1 MTDLLERLT
10 SETPKRILAL
20 DGGGIRG
27 CLSLGYLGRIEK
39 LLSDRCGGQD
49 FRLRDYFDLIG
60 GTSTGAIIAACL
72 AIGMSADEVARM
84 YLQLGSEVFGHKRW
98 DRWNAKF
105 DDRPLTELLRSV
117 FDGRTLGDS
126 SITTGLCIVTKRAD
140 TGSTWPL
147 LNHPRGKFYADN
159 RDIPL
164 VDALRASTAAPTY
177 FTPMPIS
184 LGDDMVGTF
193 VDGGVSMANNPSM
206 QLLMIAGVGGY
217 GFNWPMGEDRLL
229 LTSVGTGWWRVREDP
244 VRLAKG
250 NVLTWA
256 TRVPALL
263 IDDASWQNQLL
274 LQWMSRSP
282 TAAQIDLEV
291 GDLGEDL
298 LAGKPLLHYLRYSV
312 ALEQDALGDLGF
324 TLPIEQVEALR
335 EMSDASQRHLLAEIG
350 QAAATQQVLAEHF
363 PTCFDSDLAG
373 GESG

>member
-27 CLSLGYLGRIEK
+27 CLALGYLRRLEEV
-39 LLSDRCGGQD
+39 LSRRGGGED

-72 AIGMSADEVARM
+72 AIGMSAEQVADM
-84 YLQLGSEVFGHKRW
+84 YLQLGAEVFGHKRW

-117 FDGRTLGDS
+117 FGQKTLGDS

-147 LNHPRGKFYADN
+147 LNHPRGKFYSSN
-159 RDIPL
+159 RRIPL
-164 VDALRASTAAPTY
+164 LDALRASTAAPTY

-184 LGDDMVGTF
+184 LGSDMVGTF

-206 QLLMIAGVGGY
+206 QLLMIAALGGY
-217 GFNWPMGEDRLL
+217 GFDWAMGDDCLL
-229 LTSVGTGWWRVREDP
+229 LTSVGTGWWRINEDP
-244 VRLAKG
+244 MRLAKG

-282 TAAQIDLEV
+282 TAARIDLEV
-291 GDLGEDL
+291 GDLGDDL

-312 ALEQDALGDLGF
+312 ALEPEALGELGF
-324 TLPIEQVEALR
+324 TLPIDQVEALR
-335 EMSDASQRHLLAEIG
+335 EMSDATQRNLLAEIG
-350 QAAATQQVLAEHF
+350 QAAARQQVLDEHF
-363 PTCFDSDLAG
+363 PTCFDLVAKG
-373 GESG
+373 GRSE